1 MDGRIVRREIIWMEE
16 ISFFLGGFC
25 GREKSSKVAFYRLE
39 TSLEEIFSTCTVQE
53 ILWKCGNL
61 RISFLIIENSSVKFY
76 TPIFQ
81 SGCN

>member
-1 MDGRIVRREIIWMEE
+1 MDGGNFFSSGGGSME
-16 ISFFLGGFC
+16 
-25 GREKSSKVAFYRLE
+25 GRNLQRLE

>member
-1 MDGRIVRREIIWMEE
+1 MGELLEEKLYGWRKFLFFWGGSMEGRN
-16 ISFFLGGFC
+16 LQ
-25 GREKSSKVAFYRLE
+25 RLE

-53 ILWKCGNL
+53 ILSKCGNL